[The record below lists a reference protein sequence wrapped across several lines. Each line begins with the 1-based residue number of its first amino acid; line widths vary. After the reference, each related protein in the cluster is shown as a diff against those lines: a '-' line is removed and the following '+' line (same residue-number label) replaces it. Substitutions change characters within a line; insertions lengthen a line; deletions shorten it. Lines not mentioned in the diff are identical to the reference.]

1 MKKIDIRRAWRDGE
15 YFLSLT
21 EEERAQVP
29 ASPAGV
35 VEMSEAELASAAGA
49 SHVSTH
55 GQSWCYNSACASKFA
70 CVC

>member
-29 ASPAGV
+29 ANPAGV
-35 VEMSEAELASAAGA
+35 VEVADQELASAAGGN
-49 SHVSTH
+49 HYNTH
-55 GQSWCYNSACASKFA
+55 GQSWCYNSACATHFS
-70 CVC
+70 CQC